1 MTILDEIVAHKR
13 EQVLELCRRH
23 PLALPTQR
31 PDPARDFF
39 TALARPGL
47 QVIAEIKRRS
57 PSRGAI
63 RPDIDPADLAQQYES
78 AGAAAISVLTDDK
91 YFGGNLQ
98 HLRAVR
104 AAVDLPVLRK
114 DFIIDPY
121 QVHES
126 AAAGADAILLIADCL
141 DETVLAELYEL
152 AGAVGLQ
159 VLVEGYSDH
168 SLAAIRRLA
177 PRVAGI
183 NSRDLATMEL
193 NLAGMLERRSL
204 LPKQAIQVAESGI
217 TSADD
222 LKAVALAG
230 FEAALI
236 GTTLLLKGDPG
247 ANLKALLAARPLPE
261 KAA

>member
-13 EQVLELCRRH
+13 EQVRELYRRH
-23 PLALPTQR
+23 PLALPAGR
-31 PDPARDFF
+31 PDPARDFMG
-39 TALARPGL
+39 ALARPGL

-63 RPDIDPADLAQQYES
+63 RPDIDPADLARQYKS

-91 YFGGNLQ
+91 YFGGSLEHLQ
-98 HLRAVR
+98 TVR

-152 AGAVGLQ
+152 AGSVGLQ
-159 VLVEGYSDH
+159 VLVEGYSDR

-177 PRVAGI
+177 PRIAGI
-183 NSRDLATMEL
+183 NSRDLATMEV

-204 LPKQAIQVAESGI
+204 LPEQAIGVAESGI
-217 TSADD
+217 ASGDD
-222 LKAVALAG
+222 LQAVASAG
-230 FEAALI
+230 FDAALI
-236 GTTLLLKGDPG
+236 GTTLLIEGNPG
-247 ANLKALLAARPLPE
+247 ANLKALLAGRPLPE
-261 KAA
+261 EAA

>member
-13 EQVLELCRRH
+13 EQVRELGQRH
-23 PLALPTQR
+23 PLALPAER
-31 PDPARDFF
+31 PDPARDFSG
-39 TALARPGL
+39 ALARPGL

-63 RPDIDPADLAQQYES
+63 RPDIDPADLARRYES

-91 YFGGNLQ
+91 YFGGSLQ
-98 HLRAVR
+98 QLQAVR

-152 AGAVGLQ
+152 AGSVGLQ

-177 PRVAGI
+177 PQVAGI
-183 NSRDLATMEL
+183 NSRDLATMQV

-204 LPKQAIQVAESGI
+204 LPEQAIGVAESGI
-217 TSADD
+217 VSADD
-222 LKAVALAG
+222 LQAVASAG
-230 FEAALI
+230 FDAALI
-236 GTTLLLKGDPG
+236 GTTLLLTGDPG
-247 ANLKALLAARPLPE
+247 TNLQALLAGRPIPE

>member
-1 MTILDEIVAHKR
+1 MTILDEIVAYKR
-13 EQVLELCRRH
+13 EQVRELCQRH
-23 PLALPTQR
+23 PLALPAQR

-39 TALARPGL
+39 SALARPGL
-47 QVIAEIKRRS
+47 QVIAEIKHRS
-57 PSRGAI
+57 PSQGTI
-63 RPDIDPADLAQQYES
+63 RLGMDPADLARQYQA

-91 YFGGNLQ
+91 YFGGSLQ

-141 DETVLAELYEL
+141 DETELAELYEL
-152 AGAVGLQ
+152 AGSVELQ

-177 PRVAGI
+177 PQVAGI
-183 NSRDLATMEL
+183 NSRDWATMEV
-193 NLAGMLERRSL
+193 NLAGMLERHSL
-204 LPKQAIQVAESGI
+204 LPEQAIGVAESGI
-217 TSADD
+217 VSADD
-222 LKAVALAG
+222 LQAVALAG
-230 FEAALI
+230 FDAALI

-247 ANLKALLAARPLPE
+247 ANLKALLAGRPLNE
-261 KAA
+261 QAV